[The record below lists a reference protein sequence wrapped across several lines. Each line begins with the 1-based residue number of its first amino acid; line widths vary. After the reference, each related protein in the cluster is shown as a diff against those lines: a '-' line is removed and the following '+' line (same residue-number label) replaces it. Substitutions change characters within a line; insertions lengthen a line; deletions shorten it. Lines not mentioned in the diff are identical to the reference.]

1 MSTMQYYTNPAKRR
15 KIDFLLAECASLFAN
30 CDSTY
35 AARQQ
40 AKYKEQDL
48 LAQIAKL
55 DYHFAIQCGYQ
66 QADWPP
72 TQSPSARCR
81 ALMHFMHLSIG
92 QSEPKPKRSIAVRCC
107 NNCNNLTSTSFT
119 TSTSRAEST
128 TATTWTIAWWLSSSP
143 LMRSSNGE
151 AWKMIAPST

>member
-1 MSTMQYYTNPAKRR
+1 MSNQELAQQMKANQVTMQYYTNPAKRR

-40 AKYKEQDL
+40 AKYKEQEL

-66 QADWPP
+66 QAD
-72 TQSPSARCR
+72 
-81 ALMHFMHLSIG
+81 
-92 QSEPKPKRSIAVRCC
+92 
-107 NNCNNLTSTSFT
+107 
-119 TSTSRAEST
+119 
-128 TATTWTIAWWLSSSP
+128 
-143 LMRSSNGE
+143 
-151 AWKMIAPST
+151 